1 MIIAIDGPA
10 GSGKSTISKLV
21 AKDLNLIYLDTGA
34 MYRMFTLKLLNEK
47 VSFEDKKKIEELLQN
62 LNINI
67 DKESFFLDGKDVS
80 EEIRKS
86 NVSQNVSKVAAIKE
100 VREKMVDLQRKF
112 SQSKDVILDGRDIGT
127 VVFPNA
133 NIKIYLVADLKERAE
148 RRYREMLEKGQKVSF
163 EEIYKNIADRDKL
176 DSTREIT
183 PLKKAADAVEVDTT
197 AKSIEEVKKEILNI
211 YKIQQVNK
219 KIWKIKNYI

>member
-1 MIIAIDGPA
+1 MIIAVDGPA

-86 NVSQNVSKVAAIKE
+86 DVSQNVSKVAAIKE

-133 NIKIYLVADLKERAE
+133 DIKIYLVADLKERAE
-148 RRYREMLEKGQKVSF
+148 RRYREMLEKVQKVSF

-219 KIWKIKNYI
+219 KI

>member
-86 NVSQNVSKVAAIKE
+86 DVSQNVSKVAAIKE

-112 SQSKDVILDGRDIGT
+112 SQSKDVIL
-127 VVFPNA
+127 VFPNA
-133 NIKIYLVADLKERAE
+133 DIKIYLVADLKERAE

-219 KIWKIKNYI
+219 KI

>member
-1 MIIAIDGPA
+1 
-10 GSGKSTISKLV
+10 
-21 AKDLNLIYLDTGA
+21 
-34 MYRMFTLKLLNEK
+34 MFTLKLLNEK
-47 VSFEDKKKIEELLQN
+47 VSFEDKKKIEELLRN

-86 NVSQNVSKVAAIKE
+86 DVSQNVSKVAAIKE

-133 NIKIYLVADLKERAE
+133 DIKIYLVADLKERAE

-183 PLKKAADAVEVDTT
+183 PLKKAVDAVEVDTT

-219 KIWKIKNYI
+219 KI

>member
-47 VSFEDKKKIEELLQN
+47 VFFEDKKKIEELLQN

-86 NVSQNVSKVAAIKE
+86 DVSQNVSKVAAIKE

-133 NIKIYLVADLKERAE
+133 DIKIYLVADLKERAE

-219 KIWKIKNYI
+219 KI

>member
-47 VSFEDKKKIEELLQN
+47 VSFEDKKKIEKLLQN

-86 NVSQNVSKVAAIKE
+86 DVSKNVSKVAAIKE

-133 NIKIYLVADLKERAE
+133 DIKIYLVADLKERAE

-219 KIWKIKNYI
+219 KI